1 MECQLT
7 RETEKSS
14 KFVDDTI
21 REFGSRI
28 WIQKQQDPLRRGTPD
43 IYSMAEGNFIPIECK
58 KVKEDSG
65 NSILSHEFTKLQKK
79 RMNDLYI
86 TGAYPIGVIFFRDEI
101 RYVLPSDIR
110 ENGQMSMEQYKSLPI
125 FNWEEVINAATEAH
139 SRRYRR

>member
-43 IYSMAEGNFIPIECK
+43 IYSMVDGNFIPMESK
-58 KVKEDSG
+58 KVKNDSG
-65 NSILSHEFTKLQKK
+65 NSILSHEFTKMQTK
-79 RMNDLYI
+79 RLDDLEKV
-86 TGAYPIGVIFFRDEI
+86 GAYGIGLIFFRDEI
-101 RYVLPSDIR
+101 RYIRPLDIR
-110 ENGQMSMEQYKSLPI
+110 EDGQMSMEQYLGLPI
-125 FNWEEVINAATEAH
+125 FNWEEVINAATKAH
-139 SRRYRR
+139 SSRYKR